1 MIAIAIVEDDQQE
14 QKRLQQYLMRYA
26 MENQQTFSF
35 ALYSNALDYLEDKQ
49 KFDIVFMDIM
59 LPNMRGMEAAARMRE
74 YDSKTVLIF
83 VTTMVQFAI
92 KSYEVDALD
101 YIVKPVN
108 YARLTMKLQKA
119 IRVIE
124 SNSGGTVVI
133 NDAQGMIR
141 CSTNEL
147 LYVEVHG
154 HKLDYH
160 TTSGIYSAYGS
171 LNDLERVLHIY
182 NFMRC
187 NACYLVNP
195 QFIKKVNSRDLLVTL
210 SNDESLKISQTRRK
224 GFINELTNWL
234 GQGKS

>member
-59 LPNMRGMEAAARMRE
+59 LPNMTGMEAAARMRA

-147 LYVEVHG
+147 LYVEEWHLQCIRLAQRFG
-154 HKLDYH
+154 ERPAYIQFYALQCLL
-160 TTSGIYSAYGS
+160 SGQSAVY
-171 LNDLERVLHIY
+171 
-182 NFMRC
+182 
-187 NACYLVNP
+187 
-195 QFIKKVNSRDLLVTL
+195 Q
-210 SNDESLKISQTRRK
+210 ES
-224 GFINELTNWL
+224 
-234 GQGKS
+234 

>member
-59 LPNMRGMEAAARMRE
+59 LPNMTGMEAAARMRA

-154 HKLDYH
+154 ISWIIIQPVAFTVHTARSTIWRASCIHTILCAAMPAIWSIRSLSRKL
-160 TTSGIYSAYGS
+160 TAAI
-171 LNDLERVLHIY
+171 
-182 NFMRC
+182 C
-187 NACYLVNP
+187 
-195 QFIKKVNSRDLLVTL
+195 
-210 SNDESLKISQTRRK
+210 
-224 GFINELTNWL
+224 W
-234 GQGKS
+234 